1 MNFISLIDIII
12 DHAEQKLKVTNVT
25 LSVTFVTDFRSE
37 LGELNSGTIIK
48 A

>member
-1 MNFISLIDIII
+1 MKFISLIDIII

-37 LGELNSGTIIK
+37 HGELNSGAIIK

>member
-1 MNFISLIDIII
+1 MKYISLIDIII

-37 LGELNSGTIIK
+37 HGELISGAIIK